1 MTKKQNII
9 FVYGFMNTIM
19 SATMSCAALLVNAGF
34 LTGPMYLKSFLQAL
48 IICNACAIVF
58 RVPWLGEK
66 ITLWITRGNHESLA
80 FGRWSAVVN
89 GTLNTFFMTTF
100 MTLLNVGFRMEYFA
114 AWKNGILI
122 LELVSVVVSLL
133 ASPIAMGIVKRIK

>member
-34 LTGPMYLKSFLQAL
+34 LTGPMYLKSFLQAIL
-48 IICNACAIVF
+48 ICNACAIVF
-58 RVPWLGEK
+58 RVPRLGEK
-66 ITLWITRGNHESLA
+66 ITLLITRGNYESRA
-80 FGRWSAVVN
+80 FGTWSAIVN

-100 MTLLNVGFRMEYFA
+100 MTLVNVGFRVEYFA
-114 AWKNGILI
+114 AWANGILI
-122 LELVSVVVSLL
+122 LELVSVAVSLI
-133 ASPIAMGIVKRIK
+133 ASPIAMAIVKRIK